1 MGRQRLWCDYPEV
14 GGGQQLEQ
22 LPLVAVHGGSLQ
34 LLHHLQGKEREG
46 HRWLQVLRASW
57 ESPKGKPCSLG
68 PLATTT
74 APGGI
79 GPSVT
84 LGLWL
89 PGKSFQGSE
98 SMRSL
103 YRLILMGANL

>member
-1 MGRQRLWCDYPEV
+1 MGRQGLWCDYPEV
-14 GGGQQLEQ
+14 GGGQQLQQ

-68 PLATTT
+68 PLATTI

-84 LGLWL
+84 LGLRL
-89 PGKSFQGSE
+89 PGKSVQGSE